1 MLVEGCMY
9 VVLLIQCVCIWIV
22 AWVCVWANAGLFY
35 QRVMNC
41 TSCQYGL
48 FTCLSATP
56 PIDCGGE
63 TNTHI
68 FTQQNNFSNS
78 SLYKHISSIRTSCWG
93 RWRSGGGVGLFSAL
107 AHTGC
112 WTDWVLLLLAPC
124 KECTCAHR
132 HKPISVITGFSKKHK
147 FGHSKFQRDNND
159 LRKLKKCICLCKW
172 TLHI

>member
-1 MLVEGCMY
+1 MFTTSVYVIDQVFSGMLVEGCMY

-63 TNTHI
+63 INTHI

-78 SLYKHISSIRTSCWG
+78 SLYKHIFNHTRISFPCVLFGSLLSEHHVEADE
-93 RWRSGGGVGLFSAL
+93 GVGVVLDCFL
-107 AHTGC
+107 PWHTLVVGQTEYYYS
-112 WTDWVLLLLAPC
+112 WLPAKNVHVHTDTNP
-124 KECTCAHR
+124 
-132 HKPISVITGFSKKHK
+132 
-147 FGHSKFQRDNND
+147 FQ
-159 LRKLKKCICLCKW
+159 
-172 TLHI
+172 